1 MKRFG
6 FTFITV
12 LFIGLL
18 GYGGYYAVASLK
30 DPKTYISDSGERIGD
45 IHRVAT
51 STDEGGEKSVFEMD
65 LGLATETA
73 SSTGVVLTATSSKI
87 SSETS
92 LIARLE
98 TLISKNIVVKQGD
111 KGEYVGTIQM
121 FMNSHYNKSAKI
133 DNDFG
138 KNLLTLVK
146 KFQSENK
153 ISVTGQIGPQT
164 QKKML
169 ELAKNQ

>member
-1 MKRFG
+1 MKQFG
-6 FTFITV
+6 FTLITV

-18 GYGGYYAVASLK
+18 GYGGYYAVTSLK
-30 DPKTYISDSGERIGD
+30 DPKTYVSDSGERIGD

-51 STDEGGEKSVFEMD
+51 TTDEGGEKSVFELD

-73 SSTGVVLTATSSKI
+73 SSTEAVLAATSSTATSG
-87 SSETS
+87 SSLT
-92 LIARLE
+92 ARLE
-98 TLISKNIVVKQGD
+98 TLISKNIVIKQGD

-121 FMNSHYNKSAKI
+121 FMNAHYNKSAKI

-138 KNLLTLVK
+138 KNLLADVK

-153 ISVTGQIGPQT
+153 ISATGQVGAQT

-169 ELAKNQ
+169 ELAKKQ